1 MSVIQAESLHI
12 LGPDFNWILDM
23 RTEKLSQVELHLA
36 EYLLPGD
43 NTAVVTS
50 QLSTL
55 GDGMNS
61 TAICESSSKTQKQV
75 MERHAIYRKHGS
87 SWIHLVTNDQFFKVV
102 LFRYSTNSSNQ
113 FNSCKCTFSAF
124 LKTEVIY
131 DFAQVLTFR
140 MSTASS

>member
-1 MSVIQAESLHI
+1 MIQAEFLHI

-23 RTEKLSQVELHLA
+23 RIEKLSQVEMHLA

-61 TAICESSSKTQKQV
+61 TAICESSSKTRQQV
-75 MERHAIYRKHGS
+75 IERHAIYRKLGS
-87 SWIHLVTNDQFFKVV
+87 SWIHSVAND
-102 LFRYSTNSSNQ
+102 
-113 FNSCKCTFSAF
+113 
-124 LKTEVIY
+124 
-131 DFAQVLTFR
+131 
-140 MSTASS
+140 